1 MRKHWPEFVDASYY
15 LNMRKKNM
23 EDIKAALEAVK
34 AAEDHMHYTAEGG
47 EFEYNE
53 DLDKA
58 YGLLRDARIIL
69 GKFVK

>member
-1 MRKHWPEFVDASYY
+1 
-15 LNMRKKNM
+15 MRKKNM

-34 AAEDHMHYTAEGG
+34 AAEDHMHYTADG